1 MGNTLT
7 PDTRAQEDLQV
18 YTWEQLLLKYMASKP
33 GPLMQKLFDAPRDTD
48 EATAAFMYLKV
59 AGVIYNGLQS
69 KEVIREHGQDAV
81 LITFADDAWPE
92 GYRIGRMHELSI
104 ANTTAPPVT
113 LYWLLKRDLAP
124 QWYEHHSVEDAER
137 EKLLAANLKYS
148 QIHGIIELP

>member
-1 MGNTLT
+1 MGHTLT
-7 PDTRAQEDLQV
+7 PDVRAPEDLPI
-18 YTWEQLLLKYMASKP
+18 YTWEQLLLKYMASTP
-33 GPLMQKLFDAPRDTD
+33 GPVMQKMLSAASGTD
-48 EATAAFMYLKV
+48 EATAVFMYLKV
-59 AGVIYNGLQS
+59 ASIIYNGLQS
-69 KEVIREHGQDAV
+69 KDVILKHGQDAV

-104 ANTTAPPVT
+104 DNSTAPPVT

-124 QWYEHHSVEDAER
+124 QWYEHQSVLDAER